1 MAGHLPKIDRGLWL
15 SDKDNVVERRRSVRH
30 GLRIP
35 LRLGVWGS
43 SLPSRDAK
51 SVDISEQG
59 ALVETDLPVRV
70 GALLDLRIE
79 LPEEITGQ
87 PTTEWRFKS
96 RVVHMALACSPGHR
110 LKVGVHF
117 DWLYLSSR

>member
-1 MAGHLPKIDRGLWL
+1 MAGYLPKIDRGLWL
-15 SDKDNVVERRRSVRH
+15 SDKDNVVERRRSCRH
-30 GLRIP
+30 SLRIP
-35 LRLGVWGS
+35 LRLRVWGS

-87 PTTEWRFKS
+87 PTTEWRCKS
-96 RVVHMALACSPGHR
+96 RVVHLALASSQGYPV
-110 LKVGVHF
+110 KVGVHF
-117 DWLYLSSR
+117 DWLDVAPR

>member
-1 MAGHLPKIDRGLWL
+1 MRG
-15 SDKDNVVERRRSVRH
+15 KDEDNARELVAVVVT
-30 GLRIP
+30 

-43 SLPSRDAK
+43 SLPSQEAQ

-59 ALVETDLPVRV
+59 ALVETDLSVPL

-87 PTTEWRFKS
+87 PSTEWRCKS
-96 RVVHMALACSPGHR
+96 RVVHLASPVGSAA
-110 LKVGVHF
+110 KVGAHF
-117 DWLYLSSR
+117 DWLEVSPR